1 MKIFIAGLGLIG
13 ASYASGLSQKGYQV
27 YGYDKDDETCR
38 VAIEKKY
45 VKDIGLKYMSDCEVV
60 ILGFYPQVNV
70 TFIKEHQNLLR
81 PNQVL
86 TDVAGTKTY
95 MMNEIEKI
103 ISNEIDYCS
112 HHPMAGKEK
121 KGILYADHKIFEGA
135 NFIIVPSKNTKEK
148 SLRVISKIGEILGFK
163 KQTII
168 DKEKHDKLI
177 GFTSQLPHAMAV
189 ALVNADDL
197 VETESFTGD
206 SYRDLTRIAMI
217 NEDLWAELFFENKR
231 YLLDEIEKFEKELE
245 IIKNAIKNN
254 NAEELKKAFI
264 RSTEKRSR
272 FK

>member
-13 ASYASGLSQKGYQV
+13 ASYASGLSNKGYQV
-27 YGYDKDDETCR
+27 YGYDKDDETCKI
-38 VAIEKKY
+38 ALEKKY
-45 VKDIGLKYMSDCEVV
+45 VKGIGLNYMTDCEVV
-60 ILGFYPQVNV
+60 ILAFYPQVNIS
-70 TFIKEHQNLLR
+70 FIKENQSLLR

-95 MMNEIEKI
+95 MMGEIEKI
-103 ISNEIDYCS
+103 ILPDIDYCS

-121 KGILYADHKIFEGA
+121 KGIAHADPKIFEGA
-135 NFIIVPSKNTKEK
+135 NFIVVPSKQTKEN
-148 SLRVISKIGEILGFK
+148 SLKVLEELGKALGFK

-217 NEDLWAELFFENKR
+217 NEDLWSELFFENR
-231 YLLDEIEKFEKELE
+231 SFLLDEIEKFEKELDV
-245 IIKNAIKNN
+245 IKNALKQNN
-254 NAEELKKAFI
+254 VDKLKATFV